1 MNLHQMQ
8 IKAFA
13 LEAAGSSAQA
23 LSTPCTLTLHLPAA
37 AQASP
42 PGERPMG
49 SIIKLE
55 IDGKPVTK
63 HSLAQTPA
71 PAPFVRPALLT
82 LTF

>member
-1 MNLHQMQ
+1 MQ

-23 LSTPCTLTLHLPAA
+23 LSTPCTLTLHLPTA

-49 SIIKLE
+49 SVIKLE

-63 HSLAQTPA
+63 DTLPQA
-71 PAPFVRPALLT
+71 PLPIVRPALLT